1 MLNIDIIF
9 YYTSLQIIIGGFIMP
24 FDGAFTRSI
33 VKELSSLI
41 NCKIEKIHQPTKDEI
56 VLIFKKDRKAKK
68 VLCCANPSYPRVH
81 ITEQA
86 LENPKVPPTFCMI
99 LRKYLLDGI
108 LLEVNQINFDRII
121 ELRIESRDELGYPAE
136 FYIVTEIMGKHS
148 NIILL
153 NKERKI
159 VDSIKHIGSNMN
171 RYREVLPGCDY
182 VIPPIK
188 EKVNPLE
195 ISTDKLQNYLNE
207 QTEGSVSN
215 LLTDK
220 FLGVSKPLSKE
231 ICGEFYGNKV
241 KELSLNEKDTII
253 SSFLHFMTKIKS
265 MDFKYIIFYDSS
277 SMFDYYI
284 CPLEQYS
291 NSVMEYYDSP
301 GSLLDVYYS
310 QKNLKDTLKQKFN
323 DIFKL
328 ITNLIERNSKKIQIH
343 ISKLEECKGFEEWK
357 IYGDLIMANQYVL
370 KKCPEEAE
378 LENFYDPNYSKIKI
392 KLDVD
397 LTSVENAQKYY
408 KRYAKEKSTIEV
420 VKNQLK
426 GSQEEQIY
434 LESILFNLENAT
446 DVGTIEEIKSEL
458 WEHGYIKRKIKA
470 SKQQKTIPYHY
481 KSSDGYEIYVGKNN
495 NQNDYLTT
503 KFAVSSD
510 MWMHTKNIPGSHV
523 IIKSKN
529 GGVSETALTEGAK
542 LAAYYSKS
550 KNSTNVPVDYTEKKN
565 VKKPSGAK
573 PGMVIYYT
581 NKTIY
586 VTPDES
592 FIKEMKTE

>member
-1 MLNIDIIF
+1 
-9 YYTSLQIIIGGFIMP
+9 MP

-33 VKELSSLI
+33 VKELSNLI

-56 VLIFKKDRKAKK
+56 ILVFKKDRKTKK

-81 ITEQA
+81 ITEQVM
-86 LENPKVPPTFCMI
+86 ENPQVPPTFCMI
-99 LRKYLLDGI
+99 LRKYLQDGMLI
-108 LLEVNQINFDRII
+108 DVNQINFDRII
-121 ELRIESRDELGYPAE
+121 ELKIESRDELGYSTQ
-136 FYIVTEIMGKHS
+136 YYLITEIMGKHS

-182 VIPPIK
+182 IIPPLK
-188 EKVNPLE
+188 EKINPLE
-195 ISTDKLQNYLNE
+195 INADKLYYFLN
-207 QTEGSVSN
+207 QSSDSSISN

-220 FLGVSKPLSKE
+220 FLGISKTLSKE
-231 ICGEFYGNKV
+231 ICGEFFGKKV
-241 KELSLNEKDTII
+241 SELTIEERNTIVSNFFSFI
-253 SSFLHFMTKIKS
+253 SKIKG
-265 MDFKYIIFYDSS
+265 MDFDYIIFYNSS

-284 CPLEQYS
+284 FPIEQYS
-291 NSVMEYYDSP
+291 NSIMEYYDSP
-301 GSLLDVYYS
+301 GKLLDVYYS

-328 ITNLIERNSKKIQIH
+328 VTNLVERNSKKIQIH
-343 ISKLEECKGFEEWK
+343 ILKLEECSNFEQWK
-357 IYGDLIMANQYVL
+357 IFGDLIMANQYIL
-370 KKCPEEAE
+370 KDQPEEIE
-378 LENFYDPNYSKIKI
+378 LENFYDPEYRKVKIP
-392 KLDVD
+392 LDRD
-397 LTSVENAQKYY
+397 LSPVENAKRYY
-408 KRYAKEKSTIEV
+408 KRYAKEKSTIEIV
-420 VKNQLK
+420 TKQLK
-426 GSQEEQIY
+426 EGQEEQTY
-434 LESILFNLENAT
+434 LESILYNLENAT
-446 DVGTIEEIKSEL
+446 DIATIEEIKNEL
-458 WEHGYIKRKIKA
+458 WELGYIRKK
-470 SKQQKTIPYHY
+470 SKTMKQQKTMPYHY

-510 MWMHTKNIPGSHV
+510 IWMHTKNIPGSHV

-529 GGVSETALTEGAK
+529 GNVSDTALIEGAK
-542 LAAYYSKS
+542 LAAYYSKA
-550 KNSTNVPVDYTEKKN
+550 KNSANVPVDYTERKN

-592 FIKEMKTE
+592 FINKLYRE